1 MFKARLR
8 RYREPHRAIGPFD
21 LFLFILPEVKTHMT
35 RPVTLLHAG
44 FAALLLFC
52 AATAAAFAAGGY
64 LDKVE
69 DMPLMDGLSETGD
82 GGIVFDKPTGR
93 IVRAVARGDVA
104 PANVRAFYVETL
116 PQLGW
121 ARIKELELIGG
132 LLLFRRE
139 GEKLEIQIVSLSS
152 GAIARTEVRF
162 SITPE

>member
-1 MFKARLR
+1 
-8 RYREPHRAIGPFD
+8 
-21 LFLFILPEVKTHMT
+21 MT

-116 PQLGW
+116 PQ
-121 ARIKELELIGG
+121 
-132 LLLFRRE
+132 RRE

>member
-1 MFKARLR
+1 MT
-8 RYREPHRAIGPFD
+8 RAATLLAAGIAA
-21 LFLFILPEVKTHMT
+21 LFLL
-35 RPVTLLHAG
+35 
-44 FAALLLFC
+44 C
-52 AATAAAFAAGGY
+52 AATLQAYAASGY
-64 LDKVE
+64 LGKVE

-104 PANVRAFYVETL
+104 PADVRAFYVETL

-139 GEKLEIQIVSLSS
+139 GEKLEIQIVSQSS